1 MSSQICLKWNSF
13 LNNIATSFESL
24 WEEEGL
30 VDVTLASDGQ
40 CLTAHKVIL
49 SASSPFFK
57 KVFQTNPCQHPVIIL
72 QDVHFSE
79 LEALLIFI
87 YKGEVNIEQK
97 NLPALLKA
105 AETLQ
110 IRGLSG
116 GDIFAKE
123 SYKRLAELEQ
133 AVEEEAKTPKEEAP
147 KKKQKL
153 NKHQNNSILET
164 VLAPKVSQLDST
176 DESTTS
182 EQSGKEGDCPLQ
194 KTLQNPL
201 YHGLEMKIEPL
212 EAVVDDLQKQ
222 SATDKDPVERLDT
235 GQIDGSQGSSKPT
248 LTVIAEAREIS
259 TPSPEPRTRLPVGL
273 DRTPPWN
280 TSKTIEEPHSPNH
293 SCTESIPD
301 HQDSANNVGVD
312 QDARV
317 LRSGFPTRAIRPG
330 NSDFTEDS
338 FKGGTAYPPFPCPF
352 CDRAYTSW
360 GFRRRHIK
368 AVHTISP
375 SLNCKWC
382 LQVLPTHAAWRRHVI
397 LAHNLSAS
405 DAHNGL
411 LILEEAHMVLQIA
424 RPTRLD
430 TLVNIIKQNSQQN
443 TSQDNPQSDKD

>member
-13 LNNIATSFESL
+13 LSNIATSFESL

-123 SYKRLAELEQ
+123 SYKRLAEFEQEVLED
-133 AVEEEAKTPKEEAP
+133 APLCKEDNP
-147 KKKQKL
+147 KKKQKFT
-153 NKHQNNSILET
+153 KPQNNSILEKALT
-164 VLAPKVSQLDST
+164 PRISQSEST
-176 DESTTS
+176 NESTTS
-182 EQSGKEGDCPLQ
+182 EQSGKDPDFSLSEGLS
-194 KTLQNPL
+194 NPI
-201 YHGLEMKIEPL
+201 YQRLEMKIEPL
-212 EAVVDDLQKQ
+212 EMTVDEIQKR
-222 SATDKDPVERLDT
+222 SPCRKDSVERLDPS
-235 GQIDGSQGSSKPT
+235 QVDGSQGSSKPIV
-248 LTVIAEAREIS
+248 TVIAEARQTSPCRSPGQRGFCERQENAETSPKREPQQPPPASPDYSECKVPEAAESSNITTVGISEPAFSNFNVPKPDLPEEIS
-259 TPSPEPRTRLPVGL
+259 
-273 DRTPPWN
+273 
-280 TSKTIEEPHSPNH
+280 K
-293 SCTESIPD
+293 
-301 HQDSANNVGVD
+301 
-312 QDARV
+312 
-317 LRSGFPTRAIRPG
+317 SGPAF
-330 NSDFTEDS
+330 
-338 FKGGTAYPPFPCPF
+338 PPFPCPF

-382 LQVLPTHAAWRRHVI
+382 LQINLVISGIAYSCCLEATRDNCAQSICDRCSQWTFNSGGGAHGAANSPTHQTGYTGQYNQAKFAA
-397 LAHNLSAS
+397 
-405 DAHNGL
+405 
-411 LILEEAHMVLQIA
+411 E
-424 RPTRLD
+424 RL
-430 TLVNIIKQNSQQN
+430 
-443 TSQDNPQSDKD
+443 P

>member
-1 MSSQICLKWNSF
+1 M
-13 LNNIATSFESL
+13 
-24 WEEEGL
+24 
-30 VDVTLASDGQ
+30 DVTLASDGQ

-133 AVEEEAKTPKEEAP
+133 AVEEGATLAKEETP
-147 KKKQKL
+147 KKKQRL
-153 NKHQNNSILET
+153 NKHQNNSILENA
-164 VLAPKVSQLDST
+164 LAPKVSQSEST

-182 EQSGKEGDCPLQ
+182 EQDGKEGDLPLQ
-194 KTLQNPL
+194 KNLQNPL
-201 YHGLEMKIEPL
+201 YHRLEMKIEPL
-212 EAVVDDLQKQ
+212 ESSLDDLQKQ

-235 GQIDGSQGSSKPT
+235 GQVDGNQGSSKPSV
-248 LTVIAEAREIS
+248 TVIAEARVAS
-259 TPSPEPRTRLPVGL
+259 TISPEPQTRASFPQHFGL

-280 TSKTIEEPHSPNH
+280 TSETVEEAHSPDH
-293 SCTESIPD
+293 SCPESMPID
-301 HQDSANNVGVD
+301 QQQESANILVER
-312 QDARV
+312 DARV
-317 LRSGFPTRAIRPG
+317 LRSAFPSCTGAAG
-330 NSDFTEDS
+330 NSDFPEETV
-338 FKGGTAYPPFPCPF
+338 KGAAAYPPFPCPF

-430 TLVNIIKQNSQQN
+430 ALVNIIKQNSQQN
-443 TSQDNPQSDKD
+443 NNQDNPQSDKD